1 MFFGVLNLTY
11 HSPITIDSLTYR
23 LGGDLYVSVL
33 VRGCAPVRLASRSL
47 TFCSNLT
54 TVSPSRSVNVMVTVV
69 SVGHSGS

>member
-33 VRGCAPVRLASRSL
+33 VQTHVIGSGLLQASASL
-47 TFCSNLT
+47 IT
-54 TVSPSRSVNVMVTVV
+54 PSSSAALWGT
-69 SVGHSGS
+69 